1 MKHLNLSLSSALR
14 RILNE
19 DMVKVKKPRP
29 VGNHYSSVLDR
40 IKDAIKFRRFI
51 SLNYDDRKGDKFTKR
66 NPDGSPKWGNP
77 RAYRKLI
84 PYALYFSNQN
94 GELTLRCYHYSA
106 NHTKRGPQ
114 KWKEMKVNGMK
125 NVRILNDEFDESD
138 LPNNLNKSGDKHA
151 AHMVTMVDFNN
162 NPYEEREEFI
172 SPVERERERM
182 RRQEKGQSY
191 DELYTNQQGP
201 VEQPKTPDI
210 KKGRN
215 LKTMQNLGKP
225 GKIDYKKAYDAF
237 KQSDAKNTF
246 SDWDKA
252 EAERKDQEA
261 QKQRDAEPPQSA
273 SGPVRQSSTT
283 RGPIKN
289 PQENEEDW
297 EEWLN
302 NPNNNNF

>member
-151 AHMVTMVDFNN
+151 AHMVTMVDFNS

-201 VEQPKTPDI
+201 VEQPKMPDI

-246 SDWDKA
+246 NDWDKA
-252 EAERKDQEA
+252 EAERKDQETQNERPA
-261 QKQRDAEPPQSA
+261 SPPQNT
-273 SGPVRQSSTT
+273 P
-283 RGPIKN
+283 GPIKQ
-289 PQENEEDW
+289 PQKTDVNNDENEEENW

>member
-151 AHMVTMVDFNN
+151 SHMVTMVDFNN

-246 SDWDKA
+246 NDWDRA
-252 EAERKDQEA
+252 EAERRDQET
-261 QKQRDAEPPQSA
+261 QKERPMSPPQNT
-273 SGPVRQSSTT
+273 P
-283 RGPIKN
+283 GPIRQ
-289 PQENEEDW
+289 PQKTDVNNNENEEENW

-302 NPNNNNF
+302 NPNNNNS